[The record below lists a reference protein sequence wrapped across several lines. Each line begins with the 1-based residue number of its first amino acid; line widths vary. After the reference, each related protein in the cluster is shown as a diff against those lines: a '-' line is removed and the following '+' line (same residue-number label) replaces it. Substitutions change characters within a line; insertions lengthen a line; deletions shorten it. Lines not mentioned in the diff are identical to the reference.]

1 MPENPGAFT
10 ATEALN
16 AMISDEITSEQLVQ
30 SCFSRIEQ
38 RDDAVRAWE
47 CISKDLALQQ
57 ARDNDRQTESKP
69 LHGIPIGVKD
79 IIDTDDLPTGY
90 GSPIFSGHQPT
101 ENADCVNRLKAAG
114 AIILGKTVT
123 TEFAYLHPGMTRNP
137 HDVGHTPGGSSSGS
151 AAAVADKQVPL
162 ALGTQTAGSIIRPAS
177 YCGVIGYKPT
187 FNNFS
192 CEGIHAFAPSLDTLG
207 GFARSVAD
215 IVLLRNVLVGDS
227 ISIESIQPD
236 KIALL
241 QGPYWQEAED
251 ETRLMFEQLQRLM
264 GESEVS
270 IEKIDLGQEFA
281 GINDAQKKIQLGE
294 CTQTL
299 NDYYLEHKNDFSGEL
314 LADYEY
320 GLSLN
325 KKEMTLAYATVE
337 SCKKLIAGVFSQH
350 QFILTASSPGTAP
363 KGLEATGDPVFCR
376 MWTAMGLPCISLPF
390 PRAAGELPL
399 GVQLVGPANGDV
411 ELLAYATWF
420 EELLKNS
427 KH

>member
-16 AMISDEITSEQLVQ
+16 AMRSDEITSEQLVQ
-30 SCFSRIEQ
+30 SCFTRIGQ

-47 CISKDLALQQ
+47 CINIDLALKQTRQ
-57 ARDNDRQTESKP
+57 LDRQSKFKP

-79 IIDTDDLPTGY
+79 IIDTDDLPTSY
-90 GSPIFSGHQPT
+90 GSPIFSGHQPKK
-101 ENADCVNRLKAAG
+101 NADCVNRLKAVG

-123 TEFAYLHPGMTRNP
+123 TEFAYLHPGKTRNP

-177 YCGVIGYKPT
+177 YCGVVGYKSS

-192 CEGIHAFAPSLDTLG
+192 CDGILAFAPSLDTLG
-207 GFARSVAD
+207 GFSRSVAD
-215 IVLLRNVLVGDS
+215 IALLRNVLAGDS

-294 CTQTL
+294 CTHTL
-299 NDYYLEHKNDFSGEL
+299 NDYYLEHKNDFSDKL

-320 GLSLN
+320 GLSLSE
-325 KKEMTLAYATVE
+325 KEMTLAYATVE
-337 SCKKLIAGVFSQH
+337 SCKELIAGVFSQY
-350 QFILTASSPGTAP
+350 QLILTAASPGTAP
-363 KGLEATGDPVFCR
+363 EGLESTGDPVFCR

-390 PRAAGELPL
+390 PREAEELPL
-399 GVQLVGPANGDV
+399 GVQLVGPANGDAD
-411 ELLAYATWF
+411 LLAYASWF
-420 EELLKNS
+420 EALLKTS
-427 KH
+427 KQ